1 MEKWAAMCGGM
12 SIIFWGMA
20 LLFALLK
27 GKAAILISGFNTMPK
42 EQRKQYDRERMSKDQ
57 RNAFILWAVILGSG
71 SLLSEMTS
79 SENAAIA
86 AGIIWLVIFFRDV
99 HLDEEKAFGKY
110 KIK

>member
-1 MEKWAAMCGGM
+1 MERWAAMCGVM

-71 SLLSEMTS
+71 CLLTELTS
-79 SENAAIA
+79 SKNAAIA
-86 AGIIWLVIFFRDV
+86 AVIIWLVVFFRDV

-110 KIK
+110 KMK